1 MPNEEFTGDTTEP
14 MMLVQLYSW
23 SCVWASRCTTG
34 LRQTWLYQSW
44 PQEETQ
50 GQADK
55 DNLSKITSH
64 REAVYRMGGITL
76 DLESGEGAQKGAL
89 V

>member
-1 MPNEEFTGDTTEP
+1 MRKQIDLGGCDIHSRLAACIRGCRGNEIISMTGVPNEEFTGDTTEP
-14 MMLVQLYSW
+14 ADALKQLYSW

-50 GQADK
+50 GQ
-55 DNLSKITSH
+55 
-64 REAVYRMGGITL
+64 V
-76 DLESGEGAQKGAL
+76 
-89 V
+89 